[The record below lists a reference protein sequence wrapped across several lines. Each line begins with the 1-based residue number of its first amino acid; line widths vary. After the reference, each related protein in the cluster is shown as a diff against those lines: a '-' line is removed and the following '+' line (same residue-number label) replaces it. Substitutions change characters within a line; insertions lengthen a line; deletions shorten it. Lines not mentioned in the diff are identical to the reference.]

1 VKIRPAVKADA
12 PALAELVNYAG
23 EGMPLYLW
31 GNLAAPGEDP
41 WQIGR
46 ARAERE
52 TGAFSYRNALVI
64 QRDGECAGCLIGYPI
79 PEQPGPV
86 PSDIPAMF
94 VPLQELENL
103 APDTWYINVL
113 GVVPQFRNQGLG
125 ARLLE
130 EALTI
135 ARSLGKRGVSLIV
148 ADGNQGARRLYERS
162 GFHERASRELIKEDW
177 DSESKSWLLLVREL

>member
-1 VKIRPAVKADA
+1 VRIRPAVKADA
-12 PALAELVNYAG
+12 AALAELVNYAG

-31 GNLAAPGEDP
+31 GKLAAPGEDA

-46 ARAERE
+46 VRAERE
-52 TGAFSYRNALVI
+52 TGAFSYLNALVI
-64 QRDGECAGCLIGYPI
+64 DVDGECVGCLIGYPI

-86 PSDIPAMF
+86 PADIPAMF

-103 APDTWYINVL
+103 APDTWYVNVL
-113 GVVPQFRNQGLG
+113 GVLPKFRNQGLG
-125 ARLLE
+125 IRLLE
-130 EALTI
+130 ETHTI

-162 GFHERASRELIKEDW
+162 GFRERASRGLIKEGW
-177 DSESKSWLLLVREL
+177 NSESANWLLLVREL

>member
-1 VKIRPAVKADA
+1 
-12 PALAELVNYAG
+12 
-23 EGMPLYLW
+23 
-31 GNLAAPGEDP
+31 
-41 WQIGR
+41 
-46 ARAERE
+46 
-52 TGAFSYRNALVI
+52 
-64 QRDGECAGCLIGYPI
+64 LIGYSI

-86 PSDIPAMF
+86 PADIPAMF

-113 GVVPQFRNQGLG
+113 GVRPQFRNQGLG

-130 EALTI
+130 EALMI

-162 GFHERASRELIKEDW
+162 GFRERASRGLIKEGW
-177 DSESKSWLLLVREL
+177 NSESENWLLLVREL